1 MIKKASEITLKV
13 LPVFA
18 AAEHLYYY
26 EGPCRMGSGETLQ
39 PGYDRLVAEQME
51 IELTDKLTAIAPA
64 GVEILKP
71 VELWRTDDW
80 DNKEAM
86 YEEAVPRAAEADV
99 LFTYNRIAS
108 DDIMEEFLER
118 AHKPVVICPIT
129 GFSLTIHSA
138 SLKVKDPTLSVY
150 APITW
155 GDVTRRLKALRAK
168 KVINSTRILCANRFG
183 STTSFSSVDAFH
195 NHDDVTA
202 RLGVRFRFVNV
213 HELMDQMS
221 LPTPGGNHTT
231 PGRKT
236 WDLTQEEMD
245 EVAAMARELAGG
257 ADNVYMPMENVENS
271 LKAFK
276 VVRKLMDFKDCNGF
290 TAPCPDACS
299 TRRLHEQRF
308 TFCLTH
314 TLNMEDGIPSS
325 CEYDT
330 DSVLSQQALIAVS
343 GKTPY
348 MGNTTAIPYEDG
360 KLIPRFAMTE
370 EEIDKL
376 MALDSQENLY
386 FMQHSVSARNLR
398 DPKVQAHYDIR
409 PFGLENQFGVTLKY
423 DFDQDAGQ
431 KITCCRFSP
440 DGSKLF
446 IGLGEIVCGGGF
458 GRGNCT
464 TAAFFRVADQED
476 FFRKQ
481 CIVGNH
487 ITLVYGDYKQELMD
501 LAEVLG
507 IEAIVAK

>member
-1 MIKKASEITLKV
+1 MIRKAADIKLKV

-18 AAEHLYYY
+18 HAEHLYYY
-26 EGPCRMGSGETLQ
+26 EGPCRMGSGESLQ
-39 PGYDRLVAEQME
+39 VGYDALVAEQMLV
-51 IELTDKLTAIAPA
+51 ELVDKLKSITPA
-64 GVEILKP
+64 GVEVMEP
-71 VELWRTDDW
+71 VEIVRTDDW
-80 DNKEAM
+80 DNKETM
-86 YEEAVPRAAEADV
+86 YEAAAPAAAEADV
-99 LFTYNRIAS
+99 FFTYNRIAS
-108 DDIMEEFLER
+108 DDIMEEFIER
-118 AHKPVVICPIT
+118 FRKPVIICPIT

-138 SLKVKDPTLSVY
+138 SLRIKDESLSVF

-155 GDVTRRLKALRAK
+155 GDVTARLKAMRAA
-168 KVINSTRILCANRFG
+168 KVIHNTRILCANRFG

-195 NHDDVTA
+195 NHDELTK

-221 LPTPGGNHTT
+221 LPEEGGNHTT

-236 WDLTQEEMD
+236 WDLTEEEMA
-245 EVAAMARELAGG
+245 EISAMAKELAEG
-257 ADNVYMPMENVENS
+257 ADNVYMPMENIENS
-271 LKAFK
+271 YKAFK
-276 VVRKLMDFKDCNGF
+276 IVRKLMDFKDCNGF

-360 KLIPRFAMTE
+360 KLIPRFAMTD
-370 EEIDKL
+370 EEIEKL
-376 MALDSQENLY
+376 MAGDPTNLY
-386 FMQHSVSARNLR
+386 FMQHSVSARTLR
-398 DPKVQAHYDIR
+398 DPAVKASYDVR
-409 PFGLENQFGVTLKY
+409 PFGLENQFGVTIKY

-431 KITCCRFSP
+431 LITCTRFSP

-446 IGLGEIVCGGGF
+446 IGQGEIVCGGGF
-458 GRGNCT
+458 RRGNCT
-464 TAAFFRVADQED
+464 SAVFFRVKDQKD
-476 FFRKQ
+476 FFKKQ
-481 CIVGNH
+481 CLVGNH
-487 ITLVYGDYKQELMD
+487 VTLVYGDYKQELID
-501 LAEVLG
+501 LADVLG
-507 IEAIVAK
+507 IEAVVAE

>member
-1 MIKKASEITLKV
+1 MIRKAADIKLKV

-18 AAEHLYYY
+18 HAEHLYYY

-39 PGYDRLVAEQME
+39 PGYDALVAEQMLV
-51 IELTDKLTAIAPA
+51 ELTDKLKSIIPE
-64 GVEILKP
+64 GVEVLEP
-71 VELWRTDDW
+71 VEIMRTDDW
-80 DNKEAM
+80 DNHEAM
-86 YEEAVPRAAEADV
+86 YEAAAPAVAEADV

-108 DDIMEEFLER
+108 DDIMEEFIER
-118 AHKPVVICPIT
+118 FHKPVVICPIT
-129 GFSLTIHSA
+129 GFSLTIHYA
-138 SLKVKDPTLSVY
+138 SLKVKDETISVY
-150 APITW
+150 SPITW
-155 GDVTRRLKALRAK
+155 ADVTRRLAAMRAA
-168 KVINSTRILCANRFG
+168 KVIHETRILCANRFG

-195 NHDDVTA
+195 SHDEVTR

-221 LPTPGGNHTT
+221 LAEPKGNHTT

-236 WDLTQEEMD
+236 WDLTEAELA
-245 EVAAMARELAGG
+245 EIAVKAREMADG
-257 ADNVYMPMENVENS
+257 ADNVYMPIENIENS
-271 LKAFK
+271 LKAFY

-376 MALDSQENLY
+376 MAGDPTNLY
-386 FMQHSVSARNLR
+386 FMQHSVSARTLR
-398 DPKVQAHYDIR
+398 DPKVRAHYDIR

-446 IGLGEIVCGGGF
+446 IGQGEIVCGGGF
-458 GRGNCT
+458 HRGNCT
-464 TAAFFRVADQED
+464 TAVFFRVADQED

-481 CIVGNH
+481 CLVGNH
-487 ITLVYGDYKQELMD
+487 VTMVYGDYKQALID
-501 LAEVLG
+501 LADVLG
-507 IEAIVAK
+507 VEAVVAK